1 MHSNSLMFFVCRMF
15 GVDVVVDSVTS
26 NQTVV
31 YIAAAGK
38 HVPANVMGNG
48 GDAYAFQVIVP
59 NK

>member
-1 MHSNSLMFFVCRMF
+1 MF